1 MKRFFLTTLY
11 LSATLLAGAQYA
23 PQAGV
28 TGSDAVSL
36 SSPLITRWATG
47 CNIRRGLQH
56 IADPSLGYAQTGDST
71 ACTGIADGS
80 ITSLGDSGI
89 AILTFARPI
98 MDGPGADFAV
108 FENGFANPQNPEEA
122 YLELAFVE
130 VSSDGVHYVRFPASS
145 VTQDTLQV
153 AGVGEYMN
161 ARRVHNLAGKY
172 IGRYGTPFDLQ
183 ELAGK
188 PGLDI
193 NAVTHVR
200 IVDVVGSIGAHGTL
214 DASGLKIND
223 PYPTPFPTGGFDLDA
238 VGVMD
243 HNASGITTIGQQL
256 TVSVFPNPVTDH
268 VSIKMAQGSTMSL
281 RLTDATGRV
290 LKEEVIAGP
299 VAQWSLG
306 GFATGMYY
314 LSVRDENNN
323 QWSGKVFRQ

>member
-11 LSATLLAGAQYA
+11 LSVTLLAGAQYA

-28 TGSDAVSL
+28 TGSDAVSQ

-56 IADPSLGYAQTGDST
+56 IADPSLGYAQVGDST
-71 ACTGIADGS
+71 ACVGVADGS
-80 ITSLGDSGI
+80 ITSLGDSGV
-89 AILTFARPI
+89 AVLTFSRPI
-98 MDGPGADFAV
+98 MNGPGADFAV
-108 FENGFANPQNPEEA
+108 FENGFANPQDPEEA
-122 YLELAFVE
+122 FLELAFVE
-130 VSSDGVHYVRFPASS
+130 VSSDGINYFRFPSS
-145 VTQDTLQV
+145 SMTQDTLQI
-153 AGVGEYMN
+153 AGVGVYMN
-161 ARRVHNLAGKY
+161 ARTVHNLAGKY

-200 IVDVVGSIGAHGTL
+200 IVDVIGSITAYGTL
-214 DASGLKIND
+214 DASGRKIND
-223 PYPTPFPTGGFDLDA
+223 PYPTPFPSSGFDLDA

-243 HNASGITTIGQQL
+243 HNASGITTIGRQL
-256 TVSVFPNPVTDH
+256 AVSVFPNPATDQI
-268 VSIKMAQGSTMSL
+268 SIKMLTGNIMKL

-290 LKEEVIAGP
+290 LKEELITGA
-299 VAQWSLG
+299 ATQWSLA